1 MCLGNTVTQT
11 PEQFGLES
19 FDPELTTEG
28 LIREGPALSGGVREI
43 ISAPLFASNEQLYH
57 IHSRWVL
64 RVAHPDIFIDV

>member
-1 MCLGNTVTQT
+1 MCLGNTVSQT

-28 LIREGPALSGGVREI
+28 LMGEGPALSGGVREI
-43 ISAPLFASNEQLYH
+43 ISARLFASNEH

-64 RVAHPDIFIDV
+64 RVAHADIFIDV